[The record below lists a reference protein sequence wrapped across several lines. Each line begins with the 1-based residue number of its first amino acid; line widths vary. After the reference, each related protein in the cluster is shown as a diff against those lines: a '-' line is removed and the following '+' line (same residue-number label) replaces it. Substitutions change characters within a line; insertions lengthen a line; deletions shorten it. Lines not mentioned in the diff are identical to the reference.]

1 MVRIK
6 VLCGFL
12 DASLSSTRIDGK
24 YEFVYDPNC
33 PEYDWLVV
41 FDEMPVARERLRC
54 PRERTI
60 LCTWE
65 PVSIKS
71 YSKAYTRQFG
81 HLLTN
86 RPPAAENHPGYHL
99 GRGYFF
105 WFVRD
110 IPRLGS
116 ATDKPKVVSAVCSSK
131 QMRHTRHHERFTLV
145 KALAAE
151 IPGLDWYG
159 RGVKPLARK
168 EDALVPYKYHVAI
181 ENHIAPHHWTEKLA
195 DVILCECLPFYA
207 GDPAITEVFPKDCFI
222 PIPIDDPAEAVRIV
236 KAAIANDEYA
246 KRRAAILEAKR
257 LILGKYNIWRQVIEV
272 IESSPV
278 PHSSS
283 LLPHPSSLIYARK
296 ELRKHSLSAAV
307 EDGWAHLRR
316 FLGLNL
322 HNLGKGCQ

>member
-12 DASLSSTRIDGK
+12 GASLPPTRVDGK
-24 YEFVYDPNC
+24 YEFVYDPSC

-41 FDEMPVARERLRC
+41 FDEMPVASERLRC
-54 PRERTI
+54 PHGRTI

-99 GRGYFF
+99 GRGYFL

-110 IPRLGS
+110 IPKMGS
-116 ATDKPKVVSAVCSSK
+116 AVDKPNVISVVCSSK
-131 QMRHTRHHERFTLV
+131 QMRHTRHRERFRLV
-145 KALAAE
+145 KALTDE

-159 RGVKPLARK
+159 KGVKPLTRK

-181 ENHIAPHHWTEKLA
+181 ENHIAPHQWTEKLA
-195 DVILCECLPFYA
+195 DAILCECLTFYA
-207 GDPAITEVFPKDCFI
+207 GDPAITEVLPKDCFI
-222 PIPIDDPAEAVRIV
+222 PVPIDNPAEAVRIV

-246 KRRAAILEAKR
+246 KRREAILEAKH
-257 LILGKYNIWRQVIEV
+257 LILSRYNFWRQVIEV
-272 IESSPV
+272 IESSKP
-278 PHSSS
+278 PKPPEP
-283 LLPHPSSLIYARK
+283 LLIFARK

-316 FLGLNL
+316 FLGQIWYDF
-322 HNLGKGCQ
+322 GKGCR